1 MSRIGLITN
10 PNSGPKAD
18 ARTRR
23 HLARAAE
30 FHLIPMAVTHSEAE
44 IGEAL
49 ASFARAGVE
58 VLVIHGGDGT
68 VDTVLTRLRT
78 EPIFETEPVLAIL
91 PGGTTNMT
99 HGDVGIHRPAKQ
111 ALSDIAAACFNGLP
125 TFGVRARRPIRV
137 ERPDANRPFY
147 GFFFATA
154 AIPRV
159 IRATRT
165 RLHKRGLT
173 GGTGEVLALAW
184 SLPRLLTGRVRRD
197 PVLHPD
203 HVRYALDDGDW
214 RDGQAVVFLAT
225 SLKRLVLGMRPAPP
239 GKTMGVAALMWPYRG
254 LARRL
259 PGFLRARGD
268 GALGDDLGR
277 TTTARMRLDLADD
290 YTVDGELF
298 APPADGPITLTAAAE
313 ARFLVL

>member
-10 PNSGPKAD
+10 PNSGPKAS

-23 HLARAAE
+23 ALQRAAA
-30 FHLIPMAVTHSEAE
+30 FHLIPVAVTHSEAD
-44 IGEAL
+44 IGDAL
-49 ASFARAGVE
+49 HSFARAGVE

-68 VDTVLTRLRT
+68 VDAVLTRLRT
-78 EPIFETEPVLAIL
+78 EAIFDTEPVLAIL

-99 HGDVGIHRPAKQ
+99 HGDVGIHRSPKR
-111 ALSDIAAACFNGLP
+111 ALGDIAAACFNGLP

-147 GFFFATA
+147 GFFVATA
-154 AIPRV
+154 AIPRM
-159 IRATRT
+159 IRVTRE
-165 RLHKRGLT
+165 RLHARGLT
-173 GGTGEVLALAW
+173 GSTGEILALAW
-184 SLPRLLTGRVRRD
+184 SLPRLLTGRVQQD

-203 HVRYALDDGDW
+203 PVRYALADGDW
-214 RDGQAVVFLAT
+214 RDGQAVVLLAT

-239 GKTMGVAALMWPYRG
+239 GKTMGVAALMWPYSG
-254 LARRL
+254 LAGRL
-259 PGFLRARGD
+259 PGFLRGRGD
-268 GALGDDLGR
+268 GDLGDDLGR
-277 TTTARMRLDLADD
+277 TTTARLHLALTED

-298 APPADGPITLTAAAE
+298 APPAAGTITLTAAPE

>member
-23 HLARAAE
+23 ALQHAAE
-30 FHLIPMAVTHSEAE
+30 FHLIPVAVTHSEAE
-44 IGEAL
+44 IGDAL
-49 ASFARAGVE
+49 HSFARAGVE

-68 VDTVLTRLRT
+68 VDAVLTRLRT
-78 EPIFETEPVLAIL
+78 EAIFATEPVLAIL

-99 HGDVGIHRPAKQ
+99 HGDVGVHRSAKH
-111 ALSDIAAACFNGLP
+111 ALGDIAAACFDGLP

-147 GFFFATA
+147 GFFVATA

-159 IRATRT
+159 IRATRA

-173 GGTGEVLALAW
+173 GSTGELLALAGA
-184 SLPRLLTGRVRRD
+184 LPRLLTGRVRHD
-197 PVLHPD
+197 PILHPD

-214 RDGQAVVFLAT
+214 RDGEAVVLLAT

-239 GKTMGVAALMWPYRG
+239 GKRMGVTALMWPYRD

-259 PGFLRARGD
+259 PGFMRGRGN

-277 TTTARMRLDLADD
+277 TTTGRLRLDLADD

>member
-1 MSRIGLITN
+1 VSRIGLITN
-10 PNSGPKAD
+10 PNSGPKANPH
-18 ARTRR
+18 TRHMLQR
-23 HLARAAE
+23 SAA
-30 FHLIPMAVTHSEAE
+30 FHLIPVAETHSEAE
-44 IGEAL
+44 IGDAL
-49 ASFARAGVE
+49 HAFARAGVE

-68 VDTVLTRLRT
+68 VDAVLTRLRT
-78 EPIFETEPVLAIL
+78 ETIFETEPVLALL

-99 HGDVGIHRPAKQ
+99 HGDVGIQRSAKR
-111 ALSDIAAACFNGLP
+111 ALGDIAAACFNGLP
-125 TFGVRARRPIRV
+125 TFGVHARRPIRV
-137 ERPDANRPFY
+137 ERTDANRAFY

-159 IRATRT
+159 IRLTRE
-165 RLHKRGLT
+165 RLHKRGVT
-173 GGTGEVLALAW
+173 GKIGEILALAW
-184 SLPRLLTGRVRRD
+184 SLPRLLTGRVEAD
-197 PVLHPD
+197 TVLHPD
-203 HVRYALDDGDW
+203 HVRYALDGEMW
-214 RDGQAVVFLAT
+214 REGHAVVLLAT

-259 PGFLRARGD
+259 PGFLRGRGG

-277 TTTARMRLDLADD
+277 TMTGRLQLQLVDD

-298 APPADGPITLTAAAE
+298 APPADGHVTLSAARE